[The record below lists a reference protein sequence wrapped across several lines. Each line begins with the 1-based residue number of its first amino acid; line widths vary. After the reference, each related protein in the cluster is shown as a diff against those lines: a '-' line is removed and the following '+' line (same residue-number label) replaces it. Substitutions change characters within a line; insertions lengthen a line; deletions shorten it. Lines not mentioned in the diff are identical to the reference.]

1 MPRDFWRPLLKKL
14 FGTDGIRGQA
24 NVYPMSPDL
33 ILKLG
38 QAIGVFFKE
47 KHSHPRILIGK
58 DTRRSGYMLEQALA
72 SGICSVGVD
81 VNFLGPLPTPGIAYL
96 TRGLRASAG
105 IVISAS
111 HNPFDD
117 NGIKIFSANGYKL
130 PDEAEE
136 KLEALVEQETL
147 SQHLPT
153 GAKIGRAKRIDDAVG
168 QYAVFL
174 KEQLPKHLTL
184 DGLRIVLDCANGAAY
199 KVAPKVFTELGADV
213 FVGGVQP
220 NGSNIND
227 MCGALHPQKLI
238 DDVRLYKADLGFA
251 LDGDAD
257 RLVVVDHRGEI
268 VDGDEILAICGTRLM
283 KQGKLK
289 HNTVVSTVMSNM
301 GLDIALERAGA
312 KLVRAKVGDRYVVE
326 EMLKGD
332 FNLGGEQSGHL
343 VFRDSAT
350 TGDGILAALH
360 VLKFMIEEQKPIAE
374 LKQCMTRLPQVLKNF
389 AVKSKIPVEKLPTL
403 QSAIA
408 RAESK
413 LGKEGRVLFRYSGTE
428 SVARVMIEG
437 PDAATIDAMAAEIC
451 QEAADAIARYK
462 G

>member
-1 MPRDFWRPLLKKL
+1 MKKL

-24 NVYPMSPDL
+24 NVYPISPDL
-33 ILKLG
+33 VLKLG
-38 QAIGVFFKE
+38 QAIGYFFKE
-47 KHSHPRILIGK
+47 KHSYPRILIGK

-117 NGIKIFSANGYKL
+117 NGIKIFSSNGYKL
-130 PDEAEE
+130 PDESEE
-136 KLEALVEQETL
+136 KLEALLAGDAV
-147 SQHLPT
+147 SKDLPT
-153 GAKIGRAKRIDDAVG
+153 GVKIGRAKRIDDAIG

-174 KEQLPKHLTL
+174 KEQFPKHLTL

-199 KVAPKVFTELGADV
+199 KVAPKVFTELGAEC
-213 FVGGVQP
+213 FLLGVEP

-227 MCGALHPQKLI
+227 QCGALHPQRI
-238 DDVRLYKADLGFA
+238 GEQVRLYKADLGIA

-257 RLVVVDHRGEI
+257 RLVIVDDKGEI

-283 KQGKLK
+283 KEGRLKQNKL
-289 HNTVVSTVMSNM
+289 VCTVMSNM
-301 GLDIALERAGA
+301 GLDIALERVGA
-312 KLVRAKVGDRYVVE
+312 SSVRSKVGDRYVVE

-332 FNLGGEQSGHL
+332 YNLGGEQSGHL
-343 VFRDSAT
+343 IFRDSAT

-360 VLKFMIEEQKPIAE
+360 VLRIMVEEQRKISD
-374 LKQCMTRLPQVLKNF
+374 LKRCMERLPQVLKNVH
-389 AVKSKIPVEKLPTL
+389 VKQRVPLDQLPVLSSMIATMEK
-403 QSAIA
+403 
-408 RAESK
+408 K
-413 LGKEGRVLFRYSGTE
+413 LGKGGRILFRYSGTE
-428 SVARVMIEG
+428 SLARIMIEG
-437 PDAATIDAMAAEIC
+437 QNSSEIEMMAQELSTEAM
-451 QEAADAIARYK
+451 QAIANYK
-462 G
+462 GPI

>member
-1 MPRDFWRPLLKKL
+1 MAKKL

-33 ILKLG
+33 VLRLG
-38 QAIGVFFKE
+38 QAIGIWFKE
-47 KHSHPRILIGK
+47 KASHPRILIGK

-81 VNFLGPLPTPGIAYL
+81 AHFLGPLPTPGIAYM
-96 TRGLRASAG
+96 TTGLRASAG

-136 KLEALVEQETL
+136 KLEALIDGPML
-147 SQHLPT
+147 SHLPT
-153 GAKIGRAKRIDDAVG
+153 GAKIGSSRRIDDATG
-168 QYAVFL
+168 QYAVYL
-174 KEQLPKHLTL
+174 KEQFPKHLTL

-213 FVGGVQP
+213 FLLGVEP

-227 MCGALHPQKLI
+227 ACGALHPQKLI
-238 DDVRLYKADLGFA
+238 EDVRLYKADIGIA

-257 RLVVVDHRGEI
+257 RLVIVDDKGEI

-283 KQGKLK
+283 KKGKLRK
-289 HNTVVSTVMSNM
+289 NTVVSTVMSNM
-301 GLDIALERAGA
+301 GLDIALDRVGA
-312 KLVRAKVGDRYVVE
+312 KLVRANVGDRYVVE

-332 FNLGGEQSGHL
+332 YNLGGEQSGHL
-343 VFRDSAT
+343 IFRDSAT

-360 VLKFMIEEQKPIAE
+360 VLQIMIEERSKMSE
-374 LKQCMTRLPQVLKNF
+374 LRRCMTRLPQVLKNF
-389 AVKSKIPVEKLPTL
+389 AVKAKVPLEHLPDL

-408 RAESK
+408 KVEQK

-437 PDAATIDAMAAEIC
+437 PDEPTIDAMASELCSTAS
-451 QEAADAIARYK
+451 AAIVKYK
-462 G
+462 SANP

>member
-1 MPRDFWRPLLKKL
+1 LSKKL

-33 ILKLG
+33 VLRLG
-38 QAIGVFFKE
+38 QAIGVWFKE
-47 KHSHPRILIGK
+47 KVTHPRILIGK

-81 VNFLGPLPTPGIAYL
+81 AHFLGPLPTPGIAYL
-96 TRGLRASAG
+96 TRGLRAAAG

-130 PDEAEE
+130 PDDAEE
-136 KLEALVEQETL
+136 KLEALIDSPHL
-147 SQHLPT
+147 STHLPV
-153 GAKIGRAKRIDDAVG
+153 GARIGSSRRIDDAIG

-174 KEQLPKHLTL
+174 KEQFPKHLTL
-184 DGLRIVLDCANGAAY
+184 DGLRIVLDCANGAGY

-213 FVGGVQP
+213 FLLGVEP

-227 MCGALHPQKLI
+227 LCGALHPQKLI
-238 DDVRLYKADLGFA
+238 DDVRLYKADIGIA

-257 RLVVVDHRGEI
+257 RLVVVDDKGEI
-268 VDGDEILAICGTRLM
+268 VDGDEILAICGTRMM
-283 KQGKLK
+283 KQGSLK
-289 HNTVVSTVMSNM
+289 KGTVVSTVMSNM
-301 GLDIALERAGA
+301 GLDIALDRVGA
-312 KLVRAKVGDRYVVE
+312 KLVRAKVGDRYVME
-326 EMLKGD
+326 EMMKGD

-343 VFRDSAT
+343 IFRDSAT

-360 VLKFMIEEQKPIAE
+360 VLTIMIEERSSISD
-374 LKQCMTRLPQVLKNF
+374 LKRCMTRLPQVLKNF
-389 AVKSKIPVEKLPTL
+389 AVKAKVPLEHLPDL

-408 RAESK
+408 RAEQK
-413 LGKEGRVLFRYSGTE
+413 LGKEGRILFRYSGTE
-428 SVARVMIEG
+428 SVARVMVEG
-437 PDAATIDAMAAEIC
+437 PDADMIDTMASELC
-451 QEAADAIARYK
+451 DEASAAITRFKSANP
-462 G
+462 